1 VIQREEGAGFEG
13 LLAEV
18 KERLGKE
25 TSSIEGTL
33 VEPKQTSLAVHYQ
46 LVSQEERQRIKEAVD
61 ALLAEHPTR

>member
-25 TSSIEGTL
+25 TSSIEGAL
-33 VEPKQTSLAVHYQ
+33 VEPKQTSLAVHYR

-61 ALLAEHPTR
+61 ALLAEHPTS